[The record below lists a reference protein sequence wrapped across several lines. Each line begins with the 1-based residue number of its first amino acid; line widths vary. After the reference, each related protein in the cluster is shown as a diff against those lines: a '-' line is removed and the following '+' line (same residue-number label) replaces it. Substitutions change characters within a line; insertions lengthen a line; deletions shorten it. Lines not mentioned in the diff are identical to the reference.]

1 MHTVLVP
8 DSINSRHER
17 SQSPVVTAVQ
27 FFVLLVVELESAG
40 SIHLLIFHT
49 HKHTPNTY
57 SVLMCEEMRV

>member
-49 HKHTPNTY
+49 HKHTPNT
-57 SVLMCEEMRV
+57 